1 MRTNI
6 ILATVATLALSA
18 SSPVWANG
26 DGGGG
31 SYGGADMPSAS
42 APRYDA
48 AKEYQKGIDALKTND
63 FKTAT
68 NLVKV
73 DWTSVWCILFCNS
86 SVGCDDI
93 TT

>member
-18 SSPVWANG
+18 SGPVWANG

-31 SYGGADMPSAS
+31 SYGTNDLPSVS

-48 AKEYQKGIDALKTND
+48 AKEYQKGLDALKAGD
-63 FKTAT
+63 FK
-68 NLVKV
+68 KV
-73 DWTSVWCILFCNS
+73 GVLQ
-86 SVGCDDI
+86 
-93 TT
+93 